1 MSSDP
6 PTMLDTIWSNIFR
19 SRKKNSNQI
28 IDVLRAVPLFQG
40 LSDSEL
46 STLEKIVHLRHYAI
60 GEQIFN
66 EGDPSFGLYIVKT
79 GIVHICHQMQDRRLK
94 VHAVLAA
101 GDFFGEAGIIDDAPR
116 SASAIACSPTEA
128 IGFFKADL
136 MDLISQ
142 KPQLGS
148 KILFG
153 IAKVLSARLRYTHEE
168 LSKLLLKNQM
178 EAETMLH
185 DP

>member
-1 MSSDP
+1 MAFQLV
-6 PTMLDTIWSNIFR
+6 TMLDTIWSNIFR
-19 SRKKNSNQI
+19 GREKNNDQI
-28 IDVLRAVPLFQG
+28 VDLLRTVPLFHG

-46 STLEKIVHLRHYAI
+46 RTLEKLIHLRHYI
-60 GEQIFN
+60 SGEAIFN

-79 GIVHICHQMQDRRLK
+79 GIVHICHQMPSRRVK
-94 VHAVLAA
+94 IHAVVTA

-116 SASAIACSPTEA
+116 SASAIAHSPTEA
-128 IGFFKADL
+128 IGLFKADL
-136 MDLISQ
+136 MNLINQ

-153 IAKVLSARLRYTHEE
+153 VAKVLSARLRYTHEE

-178 EAETMLH
+178 ETETMLH